1 MNQTSRRGAMLVMV
15 AIVLVILL
23 LGAVFSI
30 DVAYMHVVRAEL
42 RTATDAAARAG
53 AEALIRTQDPAQ
65 ARAAAIAIAAQNN
78 VAGTGLAL
86 SDSDVFFGGLQRN
99 TTGRFAFVEGATPTT
114 GVRVIGHRD
123 RVSVDGPVPLFFARI
138 FSRTEFEPTLEAT
151 GAANVRDIALVLDVS
166 GSMAAVER
174 GISRLD
180 ALKQAVNDFLDE
192 VEISSPNSQVS
203 LSVYETGA
211 SKLVDLTEDFD
222 SVRSQVAGLVPLGL
236 TAIGDGLL
244 TGSNSLVSDSQARPF
259 AFKTVVVMTDGQHN
273 TGLSPFTALRTA
285 IQRGQQ
291 VHAITFGAG
300 ANQVLMAQIAQATQS
315 GLHLHA
321 DDAGDLSDAFRE
333 IARALAV
340 TLID

>member
-1 MNQTSRRGAMLVMV
+1 MNHPNRRGAMLVMV

-30 DVAYMHVVRAEL
+30 DVAYMHVVRSEL

-53 AEALIRTQDPAQ
+53 AEALIRTQNPDQ

-78 VAGTGLAL
+78 VAGSGLTINE
-86 SDSDVFFGGLQRN
+86 SDIAFGALQRSAS
-99 TTGRFAFVEGATPTT
+99 GRFAFTEGATPTT

-123 RVSVDGPVPLFFARI
+123 RASIDGPVPLFFARI
-138 FSRTEFEPTLEAT
+138 FSRTEFEPSLAAT
-151 GAANVRDIALVLDVS
+151 GAANVRDIALVLDIS

-180 ALKQAVNDFLDE
+180 ALKRAVNDFLDE

-203 LSVYETGA
+203 LTVYETRA
-211 SKLVDLTEDFD
+211 RKLVDLTADFD
-222 SVRSQVAGLVPLGL
+222 TIRDRVSGFVAQGF
-236 TAIGDGLL
+236 TAIGDGLK
-244 TGSNSLVSDSQARPF
+244 TGSDSLVSDAAARPF

-273 TGLSPFTALRTA
+273 TGLSPFTALEIA
-285 IQRGQQ
+285 VQRDQQ
-291 VHAITFGAG
+291 IHAITFGTG
-300 ANQVLMAQIAQATQS
+300 ANQRLMARIAGATQS

-321 DDAGDLSDAFRE
+321 DDAGDLSEAFRE